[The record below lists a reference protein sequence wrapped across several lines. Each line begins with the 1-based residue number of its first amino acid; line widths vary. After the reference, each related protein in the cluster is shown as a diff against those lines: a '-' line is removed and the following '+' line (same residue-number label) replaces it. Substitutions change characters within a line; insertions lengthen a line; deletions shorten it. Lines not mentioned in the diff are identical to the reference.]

1 MFLWFGF
8 IQMSY
13 RYMRILVMFDLP
25 VITDTDRREYR
36 KFRKF
41 LILNGFLM
49 LQESVYCKIAQNPVA
64 ADGIVENIKKNKP
77 QAGLVQMLKV
87 TEKQYS
93 KMEYIV
99 GESKSE
105 VLDSDERL
113 IIL

>member
-1 MFLWFGF
+1 
-8 IQMSY
+8 
-13 RYMRILVMFDLP
+13 MRILVMFDLP

-49 LQESVYCKIAQNPVA
+49 LQESVYCKIAQNSVV

-93 KMEYIV
+93 KMEMVV
-99 GESKSE
+99 GSN
-105 VLDSDERL
+105 DSNVVANDERL
-113 IIL
+113 LIL

>member
-1 MFLWFGF
+1 
-8 IQMSY
+8 
-13 RYMRILVMFDLP
+13 MRILVMFDLP

-49 LQESVYCKIAQNPVA
+49 LQESVYCKIAQNLVV